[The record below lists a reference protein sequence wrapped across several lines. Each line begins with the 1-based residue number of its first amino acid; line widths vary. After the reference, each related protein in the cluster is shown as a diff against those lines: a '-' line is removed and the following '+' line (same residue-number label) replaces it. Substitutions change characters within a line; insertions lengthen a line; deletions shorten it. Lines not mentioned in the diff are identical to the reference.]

1 MTVQVVTLDLPGPL
15 YERLKEIADASHR
28 DLDEVLIT
36 TIQAGMPPSLERVP
50 ERFQADLRALD
61 HLSDDVLW
69 QIARAEMDDD
79 KAALYEELLERNR
92 RKDLSDS
99 ERKTLSA
106 LREEADLLMLRRS
119 YAHALLRWRGH
130 IIPTPGGMQEV

>member
-1 MTVQVVTLDLPGPL
+1 MVKSSQVEQRKRDRPVQVQLSEA
-15 YERLKEIADASHR
+15 YHK
-28 DLDEVLIT
+28 DEVLIT

-50 ERFQADLRALD
+50 ERFQTDLRALD
-61 HLSDDVLW
+61 RLSDDVLW
-69 QIARAEMDDD
+69 QITRADMDDD

-130 IIPTPGGMQEV
+130 AVPTQ

>member
-1 MTVQVVTLDLPGPL
+1 
-15 YERLKEIADASHR
+15 
-28 DLDEVLIT
+28 
-36 TIQAGMPPSLERVP
+36 MPPSLERVP

-69 QIARAEMDDD
+69 QIARADMDND
-79 KAALYEELLERNR
+79 KAALYKELLERNR

-119 YAHALLRWRGH
+119 YAQGLLRWRGH
-130 IIPTPGGMQEV
+130 AVPTQ